1 MKNDTFIKV
10 ILSGILICLI
20 VIAVKL
26 PNTEVTA
33 GSEPYVSVE
42 NPGDRLVHV
51 APNKIGI
58 VDEGASSGWE
68 QLVIFEFN
76 EETGEYEVD
85 TTIPYEDIFIH
96 PEFNDI
102 PLRSDS
108 YGN

>member
-1 MKNDTFIKV
+1 MKSDTFNKV

-20 VIAVKL
+20 IIAVKL

-42 NPGDRLVHV
+42 SPGDCLVHI

-58 VDEGASSGWE
+58 VDKGAGSGWE

-76 EETGEYEVD
+76 KEAGEFEVD
-85 TTIPYEDIFIH
+85 TTILYEDIFNH

-108 YGN
+108 YSN